1 MSAAYV
7 GFKNTQF
14 YIKKNKNKLVDGL
27 EKKHLYL
34 FGLRMEHCAF
44 EIIVCVA
51 LFL

>member
-7 GFKNTQF
+7 GFTKKPF
-14 YIKKNKNKLVDGL
+14 YIKNKNKLVDGL

-34 FGLRMEHCAF
+34 FGLRMEHCDF
-44 EIIVCVA
+44 EVIVCVA